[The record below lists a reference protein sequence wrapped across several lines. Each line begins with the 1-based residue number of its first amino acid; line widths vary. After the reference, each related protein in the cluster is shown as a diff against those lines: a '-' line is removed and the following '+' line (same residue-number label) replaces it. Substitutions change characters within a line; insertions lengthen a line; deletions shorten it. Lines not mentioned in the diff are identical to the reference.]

1 MGTIRNNLKTLIKNL
16 CDFKEGGRCH
26 PLILAILNILQKCKS
41 NVILNEWE
49 WYELILRENYILQ
62 LLSHKPK

>member
-1 MGTIRNNLKTLIKNL
+1 MNFVNNFKTLIKNL

-41 NVILNEWE
+41 NVILKNGKE
-49 WYELILRENYILQ
+49 I
-62 LLSHKPK
+62 